1 MVRGPNDRSDLCLA
15 ALMGLLTGALLCIGF
30 IRQEVAGDI
39 GPRLRRIQVQLDTL
53 EAEVGL
59 VLGTRYAEVS
69 AHLSG
74 DPRKTLS

>member
-1 MVRGPNDRSDLCLA
+1 MTALIFALG
-15 ALMGLLTGALLCIGF
+15 ALMGLLTGALLCIRF

-69 AHLSG
+69 AHISE

>member
-1 MVRGPNDRSDLCLA
+1 MT
-15 ALMGLLTGALLCIGF
+15 ALIFTLGALLGLLMGALLCIRF

-39 GPRLRRIQVQLDTL
+39 GPRLRRIQSELEAL

-69 AHLSG
+69 AHLSE
-74 DPRKTLS
+74 DPRRTLS